1 VYGPSLSSGDQSDL
15 YRKALQAAV
24 GNARANAQALASASG
39 LALGRVTAVVEGGGA
54 PQPLPFAAADKA
66 MEAGSTPIEPG
77 TQQVT
82 ATVSVT
88 FAAS

>member
-1 VYGPSLSSGDQSDL
+1 MLAAASNLS
-15 YRKALQAAV
+15 
-24 GNARANAQALASASG
+24 
-39 LALGRVTAVVEGGGA
+39 LGRIVAVVEGGGSA
-54 PQPLPFAAADKA
+54 PQPYAAADKA

-88 FAAS
+88 FAVS